1 MTKKKL
7 LSKLTEKNLHILIKI
22 STKKLISCVM
32 VKY

>member
-1 MTKKKL
+1 MTKKK

-22 STKKLISCVM
+22 SIKKLISYVM